1 MSLFDS
7 EETERLKRHQRL
19 LEYQYEQE
27 IAGLNRKFER
37 QKRAT
42 VERLDAESSDMMD
55 KIEALEKA
63 VAELKRQI
71 EELKAKT

>member
-7 EETERLKRHQRL
+7 EEAERLKRHQRFV
-19 LEYQYEQE
+19 EYGHEQE

-42 VERLDAESSDMMD
+42 AERLDAESSDMMD
-55 KIEALEKA
+55 KIDALEKD
-63 VAELKRQI
+63 VAELKRQF
-71 EELKAKT
+71 EVLKAKL

>member
-1 MSLFDS
+1 MFDS

-19 LEYQYEQE
+19 LEYQHQQE

-42 VERLDAESSDMMD
+42 AERFDAESSDMMG

-63 VAELKRQI
+63 VVELKRQI
-71 EELKAKT
+71 DELRLKV

>member
-1 MSLFDS
+1 MTQFDS

-27 IAGLNRKFER
+27 IAGLKRKFQR
-37 QKRAT
+37 QKRVTA
-42 VERLDAESSDMMD
+42 ERLDAESSDMMD

-63 VAELKRQI
+63 VVELKRQI
-71 EELKAKT
+71 DELRVKV

>member
-1 MSLFDS
+1 MTQFDS

-19 LEYQYEQE
+19 ADYQHEQE
-27 IAGLNRKFER
+27 IAGLKRKFER

-42 VERLDAESSDMMD
+42 AERFDAESSDMMD

-63 VAELKRQI
+63 IVELKRQI
-71 EELKAKT
+71 EELKVKL

>member
-1 MSLFDS
+1 MTQFDS

-27 IAGLNRKFER
+27 IAGLKRKFQR
-37 QKRAT
+37 QKRVTA
-42 VERLDAESSDMMD
+42 ERLDAESSDMMD
-55 KIEALEKA
+55 KIGALERD

>member
-7 EETERLKRHQRL
+7 EEAERLKRHQRFV
-19 LEYQYEQE
+19 EYGHEQE

-42 VERLDAESSDMMD
+42 AERLDAESSDMMD
-55 KIEALEKA
+55 KIDALEKD

-71 EELKAKT
+71 ELLKVRP